1 MEKKLKHL
9 EFIQNAINRMANN
22 SFIIK
27 GWCITLA
34 VALIALL
41 EKEDINKCYIAF
53 SFLPLLFFWFLDA
66 YFIKVERQYR
76 KLYDEVRKEEDEK
89 ILKEGAEY
97 VAENYAWE
105 AATWFWT
112 KYKKIDKEI
121 INNKIGVDKVSKLVN
136 GGDEL
141 IDERRKAYRECCEEI
156 K

>member
-1 MEKKLKHL
+1 MNAKLKHL

-41 EKEDINKCYIAF
+41 EKKDINKCYIVF

-66 YFIKVERQYR
+66 FFLKTERQYR
-76 KLYDEVRKEEDEK
+76 RLYADVS
-89 ILKEGAEY
+89 
-97 VAENYAWE
+97 
-105 AATWFWT
+105 
-112 KYKKIDKEI
+112 KKGKKEI
-121 INNKIGVDKVSKLVN
+121 DFSMDITPYKECYVEALFSRTLLPFYLSLMGIVLV
-136 GGDEL
+136 
-141 IDERRKAYRECCEEI
+141 IIFMI

>member
-1 MEKKLKHL
+1 MNAKLKHL

-41 EKEDINKCYIAF
+41 EKKDINKCYIVF

-66 YFIKVERQYR
+66 FYLKTERQYR
-76 KLYDEVRKEEDEK
+76 RLYTD
-89 ILKEGAEY
+89 IS
-97 VAENYAWE
+97 
-105 AATWFWT
+105 
-112 KYKKIDKEI
+112 KKGKKEI
-121 INNKIGVDKVSKLVN
+121 DFSMDITLYKEWYVEALFSRTLLPFYLSLMGIVLV
-136 GGDEL
+136 
-141 IDERRKAYRECCEEI
+141 IIFMI

>member
-41 EKEDINKCYIAF
+41 EKKDINKYYIAF

-66 YFIKVERQYR
+66 FYLKTERQYR
-76 KLYDEVRKEEDEK
+76 RLYAD
-89 ILKEGAEY
+89 IS
-97 VAENYAWE
+97 
-105 AATWFWT
+105 
-112 KYKKIDKEI
+112 KKGKKEI
-121 INNKIGVDKVSKLVN
+121 DFSMDITPYKECYIETLFSRTLLPFYLSLMGIVLV
-136 GGDEL
+136 
-141 IDERRKAYRECCEEI
+141 IIFMI

>member
-89 ILKEGAEY
+89 IDFSMDISSYEECYRKVFFSYTLFLFY
-97 VAENYAWE
+97 LSL
-105 AATWFWT
+105 
-112 KYKKIDKEI
+112 
-121 INNKIGVDKVSKLVN
+121 IGISLVITF
-136 GGDEL
+136 L
-141 IDERRKAYRECCEEI
+141 IK
-156 K
+156 

>member
-34 VALIALL
+34 AALIALL
-41 EKEDINKCYIAF
+41 EKKDIDKCYIVF

-66 YFIKVERQYR
+66 FYLKTERQYR
-76 KLYDEVRKEEDEK
+76 RLYTD
-89 ILKEGAEY
+89 IS
-97 VAENYAWE
+97 
-105 AATWFWT
+105 
-112 KYKKIDKEI
+112 KKGKKEI
-121 INNKIGVDKVSKLVN
+121 DFSMDITPYKECYVEALFSRTLLPFYLSLMGIVLV
-136 GGDEL
+136 
-141 IDERRKAYRECCEEI
+141 IIFII

>member
-34 VALIALL
+34 AALIALL
-41 EKEDINKCYIAF
+41 EKKDIHKCYIAF

-66 YFIKVERQYR
+66 FFLKTERQYR
-76 KLYDEVRKEEDEK
+76 RLYAD
-89 ILKEGAEY
+89 IS
-97 VAENYAWE
+97 
-105 AATWFWT
+105 
-112 KYKKIDKEI
+112 KKGKKEI
-121 INNKIGVDKVSKLVN
+121 DFSMDITPYKECYGEALFSRTLLPFYLPLIGIVLV
-136 GGDEL
+136 
-141 IDERRKAYRECCEEI
+141 IIFMI

>member
-41 EKEDINKCYIAF
+41 EKKDINKCYIVF

-66 YFIKVERQYR
+66 YFIKVERQHR
-76 KLYDEVRKEEDEK
+76 KLYDEVRKVEDEK
-89 ILKEGAEY
+89 INFSMDITPYKECYG
-97 VAENYAWE
+97 E
-105 AATWFWT
+105 ALFSRTLLPF
-112 KYKKIDKEI
+112 YLPLIGIVLVI
-121 INNKIGVDKVSKLVN
+121 IFM
-136 GGDEL
+136 
-141 IDERRKAYRECCEEI
+141 I

>member
-9 EFIQNAINRMANN
+9 EFIQNVINRMANN

-89 ILKEGAEY
+89 IDFSMDISSYEECYRKVFFSYTLFLFY
-97 VAENYAWE
+97 LSL
-105 AATWFWT
+105 
-112 KYKKIDKEI
+112 
-121 INNKIGVDKVSKLVN
+121 IGISLVITF
-136 GGDEL
+136 L
-141 IDERRKAYRECCEEI
+141 IK
-156 K
+156 

>member
-1 MEKKLKHL
+1 MNAKLKHL

-41 EKEDINKCYIAF
+41 EKKDINKCYIAF
-53 SFLPLLFFWFLDA
+53 SFIPLLFFWFLDA

-89 ILKEGAEY
+89 IDFSMDITPYKECY
-97 VAENYAWE
+97 VE
-105 AATWFWT
+105 ALFSRTLLPF
-112 KYKKIDKEI
+112 YLPLIGIVLVINIYDKII
-121 INNKIGVDKVSKLVN
+121 F
-136 GGDEL
+136 
-141 IDERRKAYRECCEEI
+141 
-156 K
+156 

>member
-1 MEKKLKHL
+1 MNAKLKHL

-41 EKEDINKCYIAF
+41 EKKDINKCYIVF

-66 YFIKVERQYR
+66 FYLKTERQYR
-76 KLYDEVRKEEDEK
+76 RLYTD
-89 ILKEGAEY
+89 IS
-97 VAENYAWE
+97 
-105 AATWFWT
+105 
-112 KYKKIDKEI
+112 KKGKKEI
-121 INNKIGVDKVSKLVN
+121 DFSMDITPYKECYVEALFSRTLLPFYLSLMGIVLV
-136 GGDEL
+136 
-141 IDERRKAYRECCEEI
+141 IIFII

>member
-1 MEKKLKHL
+1 MNAKLKHL

-41 EKEDINKCYIAF
+41 EKKDINKCYIVF

-66 YFIKVERQYR
+66 FYLKTERQYR
-76 KLYDEVRKEEDEK
+76 RLYTD
-89 ILKEGAEY
+89 IS
-97 VAENYAWE
+97 
-105 AATWFWT
+105 
-112 KYKKIDKEI
+112 KKGKKEI
-121 INNKIGVDKVSKLVN
+121 DFSMDITLYKECYVEALFSRTLLAFYLSLMGIVLV
-136 GGDEL
+136 
-141 IDERRKAYRECCEEI
+141 IIFMI

>member
-34 VALIALL
+34 AALIALL
-41 EKEDINKCYIAF
+41 EKKDIDKCYIVF

-66 YFIKVERQYR
+66 FYLKTERQYR
-76 KLYDEVRKEEDEK
+76 RLYTD
-89 ILKEGAEY
+89 IS
-97 VAENYAWE
+97 
-105 AATWFWT
+105 
-112 KYKKIDKEI
+112 KKGKKEI
-121 INNKIGVDKVSKLVN
+121 DFSMDITLYKECYVEALFSRTLLPFYLSLMGIVLV
-136 GGDEL
+136 
-141 IDERRKAYRECCEEI
+141 IIFMI

>member
-1 MEKKLKHL
+1 
-9 EFIQNAINRMANN
+9 MASN

-76 KLYDEVRKEEDEK
+76 KLYDEVRKVEDEK
-89 ILKEGAEY
+89 INFSMDITPYKECYGEVFFSRTLCPFY
-97 VAENYAWE
+97 LSLIGISLGII
-105 AATWFWT
+105 FLT
-112 KYKKIDKEI
+112 K
-121 INNKIGVDKVSKLVN
+121 
-136 GGDEL
+136 
-141 IDERRKAYRECCEEI
+141 
-156 K
+156 

>member
-41 EKEDINKCYIAF
+41 EKKDINKCYIVF

-66 YFIKVERQYR
+66 FYLKTERQYR
-76 KLYDEVRKEEDEK
+76 RLYTD
-89 ILKEGAEY
+89 IS
-97 VAENYAWE
+97 
-105 AATWFWT
+105 
-112 KYKKIDKEI
+112 KKGKKEI
-121 INNKIGVDKVSKLVN
+121 DFSMDITLYKECYVEALFSRTLLPFYLSLMGIVLV
-136 GGDEL
+136 
-141 IDERRKAYRECCEEI
+141 IIFMI

>member
-34 VALIALL
+34 AGLIALL
-41 EKEDINKCYIAF
+41 EKKDIYKCYIAF

-66 YFIKVERQYR
+66 FFLKTERQYR
-76 KLYDEVRKEEDEK
+76 RLYAD
-89 ILKEGAEY
+89 IS
-97 VAENYAWE
+97 
-105 AATWFWT
+105 
-112 KYKKIDKEI
+112 KKGKKEI
-121 INNKIGVDKVSKLVN
+121 DFSMDITPYKECYGEALFSRTLLPFYLSLMGIVLV
-136 GGDEL
+136 
-141 IDERRKAYRECCEEI
+141 IIFII